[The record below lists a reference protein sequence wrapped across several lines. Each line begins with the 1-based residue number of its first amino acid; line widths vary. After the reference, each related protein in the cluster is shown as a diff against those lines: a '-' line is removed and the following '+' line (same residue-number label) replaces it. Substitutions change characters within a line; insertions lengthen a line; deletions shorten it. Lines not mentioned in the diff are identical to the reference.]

1 MASDVK
7 YTVGDWPE
15 KGRGNHRAIVR
26 VGEPGPAVLAHIQW
40 RRRDRSPE
48 KKAVLVFQPGSSQ
61 PVPDV
66 AAPVVTRES
75 GDIVFR
81 AEVAGD
87 YEVYYLPYNPGVS
100 NFDDPGTYF
109 APRDTASAAW
119 KAPLQLADTG
129 PEAAWRNLPHADLVT
144 IQARGQFHRMDPME
158 VVATEAEVAGLAR
171 AHPAPYLLFPE
182 DRSRAIRMPDDLP
195 LDWVRRGP
203 SSRFVGTARPGE
215 YYPFQIGV
223 WAVRKGIQRLSLT
236 LPDLTS
242 RSGRKI
248 PASQLECI
256 NLAGY
261 DWLGRPIKRTFAV
274 GNGQVR
280 ALWIGIQVPADAR
293 GEYTGAVTVKPAGMA
308 ATVVQVSLK
317 VAGAALADGGVGD
330 LARLSRLKWL
340 NSRLGLDDEVLPPYT
355 PVTVQGETLGCLDRT
370 VRVGATGLPAQV
382 TSRGRQVLAAP
393 MELALETAE
402 GPIRFSGVGA
412 RITRRTPGA
421 VDRTATV
428 AAPGVAMASRMRL
441 EADGCVHFDVRV
453 RADRAMDLTDTALE
467 IPFSKQAAP
476 YMMGLGMRGGA
487 RPARWDWKWNVD
499 KADNQV
505 WIGDV
510 DCGMQLTLQGDRDA
524 WDVVTLHDAGLPDS
538 WSNGGKGG
546 CTVREEGGRVVL
558 RAFSGPRHLAAGQE
572 LRYRFR
578 LLVTPFRR
586 PDPNHWNWRYGDL
599 GGGHTPGANI
609 LHIHHAG
616 AENPYINYPFIAVD
630 RLRETVRKARSSS
643 VTSVGSLSYPA
654 RGNLDPA
661 RGSLH
666 LWARLRF
673 DPTAGGF
680 QQPQFNQPLF
690 YLDWPNEDEVGFYW
704 NVDVRGMRAYLRR
717 GSPTRNEYPA
727 MVDAPSPQWRM
738 GERHLLTL
746 SWGDRLEVYID
757 GKLMAGGDR
766 VGLLGT
772 GVDGALMNLE
782 GRGFALEAM
791 KISASPFR
799 AGALPVP
806 TADPDTLFLETF
818 AGEPGKRPLPPVRCA
833 AGTVVRTSGK
843 VVVGQ
848 ADGRREVTME
858 ARSTDGARNGV
869 NLYYTVRELS
879 NHVAEMWPLRSLGDE
894 VFQGRETFVYSV
906 EKSFFG
912 QAGGGYPWLQEH
924 LVSGYVPAWR
934 QPLANGDHD
943 ASIGTQGLSRWHN
956 YYVEG
961 MRWLLQNTGIDGLY
975 LDGIGYD
982 REIMKRIA
990 KVMHRANPRS
1000 RINFHSGNNYD
1011 FMDWHTSPA
1020 NSYMEHFPYVS
1031 NLWFGEMYDYNLGP
1045 DYWLVE
1051 ISGLPFG
1058 LTSEM
1063 LNYEN
1068 GGNAYRGMLYGMT
1081 GRQHPSVTAMWAFWD
1096 SFGIQSAE
1104 WIGYWQA
1111 NCPVRSR
1118 RPGVL
1123 ATVYRRSGRS
1133 LIALAHWPQPGEP
1146 AGPVAVDL
1154 AIDWKALGLSP
1165 DRVRMHAP
1173 AIKAFQPAA
1182 ELKVGEPVVIE
1193 PGKGML
1199 IVVERV
1205 AKR

>member
-1 MASDVK
+1 MAADVN
-7 YTVGDWPE
+7 YTIDTWPE
-15 KGRGNHRAIVR
+15 KGRGNHRAIVH
-26 VGEPGPAVLAHIQW
+26 VDAPVPAVLAHVEW

-48 KKAVLVFQPGSSQ
+48 KKAVLVFRSEGARQ
-61 PVPDV
+61 VLDV
-66 AAPVVTRES
+66 ATPVITREA
-75 GDIVFR
+75 GDVVFR
-81 AEVAGD
+81 AEAAGD
-87 YEVYYLPYNPGVS
+87 YEVYWLPYNPGVA

-109 APRDTASAAW
+109 APRDTASAEW
-119 KAPLQLADTG
+119 KAPLALGETG
-129 PEAAWRNLPHADLVT
+129 PTAAWRALPRATLAT
-144 IQARGQFHRMDPME
+144 IQARGEFHRMDPME
-158 VVATEAEVAGLAR
+158 VVATDAEVEALAR

-182 DRSRAIRMPDDLP
+182 DRTRAIRMPDDLP
-195 LDWVRRGP
+195 LSWVRKGP
-203 SSRFVGTARPGE
+203 TSRFSGDARPGE

-223 WAVRKGIQRLSLT
+223 WAARQGIAKLALT
-236 LPDLTS
+236 VSDLTG

-248 PASQLECI
+248 AASQVECI

-274 GNGQVR
+274 GRGQVR
-280 ALWIGIQVPADAR
+280 PLWIGIQVPPDAR
-293 GEYTGAVTVKPAGMA
+293 GEYTGTVTVRPAGMP
-308 ATVVQVSLK
+308 ATVVQLRLK
-317 VAGAALADGGVGD
+317 VAGPLLADGGTGD

-355 PVTVQGETLGCLDRT
+355 PVTVQGATLGCLDRT
-370 VRVGATGLPAQV
+370 VRFGPTGLPAEV
-382 TSRGRQVLAAP
+382 TSRGLQALAAP
-393 MELALETAE
+393 MDLVLETAA
-402 GPIRFSGVGA
+402 GPLRFAPTGA
-412 RITRRTPGA
+412 RIVRRTPGA
-421 VDRTATV
+421 VDRTAT
-428 AAPGVAMASRMRL
+428 ASAGSATLASRVRM
-441 EADGCVHFDVRV
+441 EADGCLRFEVRV
-453 RADRAMDLTDTALE
+453 KANEALDLRDTALE
-467 IPFSKQAAP
+467 IPFHKAAVP

-487 RPARWDWKWNVD
+487 RPAKWDWKWNID

-505 WIGDV
+505 WIGGV
-510 DCGMQLTLQGDRDA
+510 DCGMQLMLQGEKDA
-524 WDVVTLHDAGLPDS
+524 WDVVTLHDAGLPAS
-538 WSNGGKGG
+538 WSNGGAGG
-546 CTVREEGGRVVL
+546 CTMREEGSRVVL
-558 RAFSGPRHLAAGQE
+558 RAFSGPRRLAAGQE

-609 LHIHHAG
+609 MHIHHAG

-630 RLRETVRKARSSS
+630 RLRETVRKARSAG
-643 VTSVGSLSYPA
+643 VTRLGRIAYRA
-654 RGNLDPA
+654 AGNLDPA
-661 RGSLH
+661 RGCLH
-666 LWARLRF
+666 IWTRLRF

-704 NVDVRGMRAYLRR
+704 NVDVRGMRAYVRR
-717 GSPTRNEYPA
+717 GSPSRNDYPA
-727 MVDAPSPQWRM
+727 MVDAHAPQWRK
-738 GERHLLTL
+738 GERHLVTL
-746 SWGDRLEVYID
+746 SWGDRLEVFVD
-757 GKLMAGGDR
+757 GNLLAAGARNGLAGGSVADA
-766 VGLLGT
+766 V
-772 GVDGALMNLE
+772 MNFE
-782 GRGFALEAM
+782 GQGFGIEAI
-791 KISASPFR
+791 KVSRAPCV
-799 AGALPVP
+799 AGALPQPV
-806 TADPDTLFLETF
+806 ADPDTLLLDRF
-818 AGEPGKRPLPPVRCA
+818 AGAVGKAPAHPDCCAPGTRASYNGPVHI
-833 AGTVVRTSGK
+833 GLV
-843 VVVGQ
+843 
-848 ADGRREVTME
+848 DGRREVTLDTV
-858 ARSTDGARNGV
+858 SSSGAKNGV

-879 NHVAEMWPLRSLGDE
+879 NHVAEMWALRSLGDE
-894 VFQGRETFVYSV
+894 IFQGRETFVYSV

-1000 RINFHSGNNYD
+1000 RVNFHSGNNYD

-1081 GRQHPSVTAMWAFWD
+1081 GRQHPSASAMWAFWD
-1096 SFGIQSAE
+1096 RFGIQTAD
-1104 WIGYWQA
+1104 WIGYWEP
-1111 NCPVRSR
+1111 NCPVKTD

-1123 ATVYRRSGRS
+1123 ATVYRKKGKS
-1133 LIALAHWPQPGEP
+1133 LVAIAHWPQPGEP
-1146 AGPVAVDL
+1146 AGPVTVNL

-1165 DRVRMHAP
+1165 GRVRMHAP
-1173 AIKAFQPAA
+1173 AIQSFQPAS
-1182 ELKVGEPVVIE
+1182 ELKVGAPVVIE

-1199 IVVERV
+1199 IVVEGM
-1205 AKR
+1205 AK